1 MAGILKVDTLQRVGS
16 DSDQIT
22 LSANTVA
29 IGGTTLKVPT
39 TIQNTAGTTAM
50 TIDTAGRV
58 LQPTK
63 PAFHATSTGS
73 GFTHNQTLVFNTAH
87 LNVGSCYD
95 TSTGKFTA
103 PVAGVYFFYHKNIGT
118 SVSTVLRVKVYYND
132 SVFSSYKTIATR
144 QDTSTGNDY
153 AEGVLNFV
161 VSLNANDTIH
171 LFLTADNG
179 SSGIYNDNSGGQGFN
194 YFGGYLIG

>member
-1 MAGILKVDTLQRVGS
+1 MSTLISTNINVANLKSSG
-16 DSDQIT
+16 
-22 LSANTVA
+22 
-29 IGGTTLKVPT
+29 
-39 TIQNTAGTTAM
+39 GTTAM
-50 TIDTAGRV
+50 TIDSGGRV

-63 PAFHATSTGS
+63 PVFHATSTSS

-87 LNVGSCYD
+87 LNVGSGYN

-103 PVAGVYFFYHKNIGT
+103 PITGVYFFYHHNIGT
-118 SVSTVLRVKVYYND
+118 STSTVLRVKVYYND
-132 SVFSSYKTIATR
+132 SIFDTFKQIATR

-153 AEGVLNFV
+153 AEGIINFV

-171 LFLTADNG
+171 LFLVADNG